1 MSLTRERELEP
12 ELLLTDQASPDMRFA
27 ARQMATVNRELSQ
40 RNRHVLRTAG
50 RWLDLFDYV
59 KMLEEDHLLTADST
73 TGQRQ
78 FFIGTVAVVRG
89 LGTLLL
95 GKLQNDDAEQ
105 LNALGVSYRDL
116 LACVEELA
124 DLERA
129 LQCDLSPEMIAEM
142 NHRLFGSGQPA

>member
-1 MSLTRERELEP
+1 MTLPTRDLEP
-12 ELLLTDQASPDMRFA
+12 ELLLSEQASPDMRFA
-27 ARQMATVNRELSQ
+27 TRQMAAINRELSQ

-59 KMLEEDHLLTADST
+59 KMLEEDHFLSPDALI
-73 TGQRQ
+73 GQRQ

-105 LNALGVSYRDL
+105 LKALGVAYRDL
-116 LACVEELA
+116 VACVEELA
-124 DLERA
+124 DLERG
-129 LQCDLSPEMIAEM
+129 LQSDLSNEMIAEM
-142 NHRLFGSGQPA
+142 NKQLFGSGQPA